1 MKYEWRK
8 NQKNLYQI
16 KSKPTLLTVEKQNY
30 IMLDGKGNPNEE
42 VFSEKISAL
51 YSLAYSIKMN
61 YKKKPSNSE
70 FDDFTVYPLEGLWKK
85 ENEGELIKSELS
97 YTIMIAQP
105 DFITKEMFKEA
116 LEIVTLKKPN
126 PFYNDIRFSP
136 LKEGLSISMLH
147 TGPFDDE
154 QKTFD
159 EMESFCKLNN
169 LKRVSEVHREIYL
182 NNLHRTDPSKLK
194 TILRYQVESILNE
207 L

>member
-1 MKYEWRK
+1 
-8 NQKNLYQI
+8 
-16 KSKPTLLTVEKQNY
+16 
-30 IMLDGKGNPNEE
+30 
-42 VFSEKISAL
+42 
-51 YSLAYSIKMN
+51 
-61 YKKKPSNSE
+61 
-70 FDDFTVYPLEGLWKK
+70 
-85 ENEGELIKSELS
+85 
-97 YTIMIAQP
+97 MIAQP

-147 TGPFDDE
+147 TGPFD
-154 QKTFD
+154 
-159 EMESFCKLNN
+159 EMESFYKLNN

-182 NNLHRTDPSKLK
+182 NNIHRTDPSKLK

>member
-51 YSLAYSIKMN
+51 YSLAYTIKMN
-61 YKKKPSNSE
+61 YKEKPSNSE

-159 EMESFCKLNN
+159 EMESFCNLNN
-169 LKRVSEVHREIYL
+169 LKRISEVHREIYL

>member
-16 KSKPTLLTVEKQNY
+16 KSTPTLLTVEKQYY

-51 YSLAYSIKMN
+51 YSLAYAIKMN
-61 YKKKPSNSE
+61 YKKQPSNPE
-70 FDDFTVYPLEGLWKK
+70 YEDFTVFPLEGLWKK

-105 DFITKEMFKEA
+105 DFITKEMFEEA
-116 LEIVTLKKPN
+116 LAIVTIKKPN
-126 PFYNDIRFSP
+126 SFYKDIRFSE
-136 LKEGLSISMLH
+136 LEERLSLSMLH
-147 TGPFDDE
+147 IGPFDNE
-154 QKTFD
+154 QQTFD
-159 EMESFCKLNN
+159 EMESFCKSNN

-194 TILRYQVESILNE
+194 TILRYQVEKNSNRL
-207 L
+207 

>member
-51 YSLAYSIKMN
+51 YSLAYTIKMN

-126 PFYNDIRFSP
+126 LFYNDIRFSP

>member
-51 YSLAYSIKMN
+51 YSLAYAIKMN
-61 YKKKPSNSE
+61 YKKQPSNPE
-70 FDDFTVYPLEGLWKK
+70 HEDFTVFPLEGLWKK

-105 DFITKEMFKEA
+105 DFITKEMFEEA
-116 LEIVTLKKPN
+116 LAIVTIKKPN
-126 PFYNDIRFSP
+126 PFYKDIRFSE
-136 LKEGLSISMLH
+136 LEEELSLSMLH
-147 TGPFDDE
+147 IGPFDNE
-154 QKTFD
+154 QQTFD

-169 LKRVSEVHREIYL
+169 LKRVSEIHREIYL

-194 TILRYQVESILNE
+194 TILRYQVEKNSNQL
-207 L
+207 

>member
-51 YSLAYSIKMN
+51 YSLAYAIKMN
-61 YKKKPSNSE
+61 YKKQPSNPE
-70 FDDFTVYPLEGLWKK
+70 YEDFTVFPLEDLWKK

-105 DFITKEMFKEA
+105 DFITKEMFEEA
-116 LEIVTLKKPN
+116 LAIVTIKKPN
-126 PFYNDIRFSP
+126 PFYKDIRFSE
-136 LKEGLSISMLH
+136 LEEGLSLSMLH
-147 TGPFDDE
+147 IGPFDNE
-154 QKTFD
+154 QQTFD

-169 LKRVSEVHREIYL
+169 LKRVSEIHREIYL

-194 TILRYQVESILNE
+194 TILRYQVEKNSNQL
-207 L
+207 

>member
-51 YSLAYSIKMN
+51 YSLAYTIKMN
-61 YKKKPSNSE
+61 YKKKPSNPE
-70 FDDFTVYPLEGLWKK
+70 FDDFTVFPLEGLWKK

-126 PFYNDIRFSP
+126 PFYKHIRFSP
-136 LKEGLSISMLH
+136 FKEGLSISMLH
-147 TGPFDDE
+147 TGPFDVE

-159 EMESFCKLNN
+159 EMESFCKSNN
-169 LKRVSEVHREIYL
+169 LKRVSEVHHEIYL

-194 TILRYQVESILNE
+194 TILRYQVERILSE

>member
-30 IMLDGKGNPNEE
+30 IMLDGKGNPNEK

-51 YSLAYSIKMN
+51 YSLAYTIKMN

-147 TGPFDDE
+147 TGPFDEE

>member
-16 KSKPTLLTVEKQNY
+16 KSTPTLLTVEKQYY

-51 YSLAYSIKMN
+51 YSLAYAIKMN
-61 YKKKPSNSE
+61 YKKQPSNPE
-70 FDDFTVYPLEGLWKK
+70 YEDFTVFPLEGLWKK

-105 DFITKEMFKEA
+105 DFITKEMFEEA
-116 LEIVTLKKPN
+116 LAIVTIKKPN
-126 PFYNDIRFSP
+126 SFYKDIRFSE
-136 LKEGLSISMLH
+136 LEERLSLSMLH
-147 TGPFDDE
+147 IGPFDNE
-154 QKTFD
+154 QQTFD
-159 EMESFCKLNN
+159 EMESFCKSNN

-194 TILRYQVESILNE
+194 TILRYQVEKN
-207 L
+207 

>member
-16 KSKPTLLTVEKQNY
+16 KSKPTLLTIEKQNY

-51 YSLAYSIKMN
+51 YSLAYTIKMN
-61 YKKKPSNSE
+61 YKKNPSNPE
-70 FDDFTVYPLEGLWKK
+70 YEDFTVFPLEGLWKK

-105 DFITKEMFKEA
+105 DFITKEMFEEA
-116 LEIVTLKKPN
+116 LAIVTIKKPN
-126 PFYNDIRFSP
+126 PFYKDIRFSE
-136 LKEGLSISMLH
+136 LEEGLSLSMLH
-147 TGPFDDE
+147 IGPFDNE
-154 QKTFD
+154 QQTFD

-169 LKRVSEVHREIYL
+169 LKRVSEIHREIYL

-194 TILRYQVESILNE
+194 TILRYQVEKNSNQL
-207 L
+207 

>member
-1 MKYEWRK
+1 
-8 NQKNLYQI
+8 
-16 KSKPTLLTVEKQNY
+16 
-30 IMLDGKGNPNEE
+30 
-42 VFSEKISAL
+42 
-51 YSLAYSIKMN
+51 
-61 YKKKPSNSE
+61 
-70 FDDFTVYPLEGLWKK
+70 
-85 ENEGELIKSELS
+85 
-97 YTIMIAQP
+97 
-105 DFITKEMFKEA
+105 MFKEA

-136 LKEGLSISMLH
+136 LKVGLSISMLH